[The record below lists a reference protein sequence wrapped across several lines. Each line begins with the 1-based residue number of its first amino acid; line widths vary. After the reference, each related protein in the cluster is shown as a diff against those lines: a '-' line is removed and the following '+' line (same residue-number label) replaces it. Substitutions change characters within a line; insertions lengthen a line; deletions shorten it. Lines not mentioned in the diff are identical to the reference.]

1 MKKVKLLIFSIFFL
15 FLLTAC
21 GNHHINEPQKLETSV
36 SKEEKSVSK
45 QKKKQETPSSSTT
58 EEKEALFN
66 PEKAEQTA
74 EAFVYSYY
82 DYNSENERNK
92 NAKVYCTE
100 NLQKKLNLVQSE
112 QSIEMKSSIT
122 SFHLYEAIKE
132 SEENQEEE
140 SQSKA
145 YLVLVTYDLNGN
157 SVTPQVLKL
166 SVQQV
171 EGKYLVNKMELP
183 LMN

>member
-1 MKKVKLLIFSIFFL
+1 FL

-36 SKEEKSVSK
+36 SKEEKSVPK
-45 QKKKQETPSSSTT
+45 QKKKQESSSSSTT
-58 EEKEALFN
+58 EEKATPFD
-66 PEKAEQTA
+66 PEKAEQAA
-74 EAFVYSYY
+74 EDFVYSYY

-92 NAKVYCTE
+92 NAKTYCTE
-100 NLQKKLNLVQSE
+100 ALQKKLNLVQSE
-112 QSIEMKSSIT
+112 QSIAMKSSIT
-122 SFHLYEAIKE
+122 SFHLYEEIKG
-132 SEENQEEE
+132 SEENQDEEV
-140 SQSKA
+140 QNKA

-171 EGKYLVNKMELP
+171 EGKYLVNQMELP